1 MTQQKT
7 TEDRQQK
14 TTTVAMAPGPRRGV
28 TSPARAGGPARGG
41 RPGAQYAYAQ
51 FAVAADSQTSL
62 RMAESRHDST
72 AARGTSVCRTFT
84 IAHVNAALLRKELD
98 VVSVCLRTY
107 HLWFSHHTLRPVPS
121 SSRTSP
127 LRKGDPVPRTSQLAV
142 RVDQGAQLLLR
153 QMPAVVVAA
162 VVLFRLH
169 RRAAW
174 GFGYSVQ

>member
-1 MTQQKT
+1 MMLLIADVIYSLLKMN
-7 TEDRQQK
+7 TEPLRIDDL
-14 TTTVAMAPGPRRGV
+14 AMAPGPRRGV

-107 HLWFSHHTLRPVPS
+107 HL
-121 SSRTSP
+121 
-127 LRKGDPVPRTSQLAV
+127 
-142 RVDQGAQLLLR
+142 
-153 QMPAVVVAA
+153 
-162 VVLFRLH
+162 
-169 RRAAW
+169 
-174 GFGYSVQ
+174 